1 MKFRT
6 NPDRFNDASSH
17 KESAPSKSSAS
28 FDLVIAGGGASGVLA
43 ALVACDEGLSGKS
56 IAIIE
61 KEETLLRKVRA
72 SGNGRCN
79 LANMGSIS
87 GRYHGRH
94 PQFVRG
100 AFSRVTPE
108 MLLSY
113 FRSIGLITTSDEE
126 GRVYPRSMQANSV
139 VLTLTRALDERCI
152 EVYTEKQLVRISRES
167 SRFLLDLSDG
177 TSWDTRALVIAS
189 GGPAAPNLGGDS
201 SGLRLL
207 MSLGHTCETPLPA
220 LVPLELRR
228 HPLLQKAEGVR
239 FRGQAYFENREEVC
253 SETVSGEFLI
263 TSYGMSGIAAMELG
277 RAVSM
282 AVASALDHP
291 SSERTLGL
299 AASRSGTSSLDH
311 SSTERMIG
319 LAASRSDTSDLDHSS
334 TEGMAGHAV
343 SMTGGTLPYYSLK
356 ERAIDHHNERQSE
369 ERSCSNGWIG
379 DLVIDFLPEF
389 SEEEL
394 VSFFYMQS
402 CTVRTM
408 ADRWRVVL
416 AGLIPAKI
424 ADALL
429 AVLPEP
435 LAPDTVA
442 RMIKTLRLPVMGT
455 RGFDYAQV
463 TAGGITTQ
471 DFDPRTLESYKVP
484 RLFAA
489 GEVLDI
495 DGDTGGFNLMWA
507 FSSGMLAGTSAARA
521 LQKKEA
527 D

>member
-6 NPDRFNDASSH
+6 NPDRCKDMSH
-17 KESAPSKSSAS
+17 QKESEPSKTCAS
-28 FDLVIAGGGASGVLA
+28 FDLVIAGGGASGVIA

-61 KEETLLRKVRA
+61 KEEILLRKVRA

-87 GRYHGRH
+87 TRYHGRH

-100 AFSRVTPE
+100 VFSRVTTE
-108 MLLSY
+108 ALLDY
-113 FRSIGLITTSDEE
+113 FRSIGLVTISDEE
-126 GRVYPRSMQANSV
+126 GRVYPRSMQAESV
-139 VLTLTRALDERCI
+139 VLTLTRALNERNI
-152 EVYTEKQLVRISRES
+152 TVHTEKQLVRISREL

-177 TSWDTRALVIAS
+177 TTWDTRALIIAT

-201 SGLRLL
+201 SGLGIL
-207 MSLGHTCETPLPA
+207 MSLGHTCEKLLPA
-220 LVPLELRR
+220 LVPLELHR

-239 FRGQAYFENREEVC
+239 FRGQAYFENLEGLR

-282 AVASALDHP
+282 A
-291 SSERTLGL
+291 
-299 AASRSGTSSLDH
+299 AAS
-311 SSTERMIG
+311 
-319 LAASRSDTSDLDHSS
+319 
-334 TEGMAGHAV
+334 
-343 SMTGGTLPYYSLK
+343 LPDYFLK
-356 ERAIDHHNERQSE
+356 ECVIDHHNVP
-369 ERSCSNGWIG
+369 RSKECSRSNGGIG

-394 VSFFYMQS
+394 VSFFYMQG
-402 CTVRTM
+402 CTGLTPS
-408 ADRWRVVL
+408 DRWRLVL

-429 AVLPEP
+429 VVSPEP
-435 LAPDTVA
+435 LTPEAVA
-442 RMIKTLRLPVMGT
+442 HMIKALSLPVTGT
-455 RGFDYAQV
+455 HGFEFAQV
-463 TAGGITTQ
+463 TAGGISTR
-471 DFDPRTLESYKVP
+471 DFDPRTLESCKIP

-489 GEVLDI
+489 GEALDI

-507 FSSGMLAGTSAARA
+507 FSSGILAGISAARV
-521 LQKKEA
+521 LQKKEG

>member
-6 NPDRFNDASSH
+6 NPDRCKDESLH
-17 KESAPSKSSAS
+17 KEAAPSKTSAS

-87 GRYHGRH
+87 GRYHGCQ

-100 AFSRVTPE
+100 VFSRVTPE
-108 MLLSY
+108 TLLSY
-113 FRSIGLITTSDEE
+113 FRSIGLMTTSDEE

-139 VLTLTRALDERCI
+139 VLTLTRALEERSI
-152 EVYTEKQLVRISRES
+152 KVYTEKQLVRISREY
-167 SRFLLDLSDG
+167 SRFVLDLSDG
-177 TSWDTRALVIAS
+177 TNWDTRALVIAS
-189 GGPAAPNLGGDS
+189 GGPAAPNLGGDT

-228 HPLLQKAEGVR
+228 HPILQKAEGVR
-239 FRGQAYFENREEVC
+239 FRGQAYFENREGWR

-282 AVASALDHP
+282 TVASTLDNF
-291 SSERTLGL
+291 SSERTIGL
-299 AASRSGTSSLDH
+299 AESRSGTSGS
-311 SSTERMIG
+311 
-319 LAASRSDTSDLDHSS
+319 DHSS
-334 TEGMAGHAV
+334 TEGMAGHAT
-343 SMTGGTLPYYSLK
+343 SMTRGTLPDYSLK
-356 ERAIDHHNERQSE
+356 ERSINHHNVPRSE
-369 ERSCSNGWIG
+369 ECSRSNGGIG
-379 DLVIDFLPEF
+379 DLVIDFLPEY
-389 SEEEL
+389 SKDEL
-394 VSFFYMQS
+394 ISFFYMQG
-402 CTVRTM
+402 CTVRTLSE
-408 ADRWRVVL
+408 RWRVVL

-429 AVLPEP
+429 TVLPEP

-442 RMIKTLRLPVMGT
+442 HMIKALRLPVTGT

-463 TAGGITTQ
+463 TAGGISTL
-471 DFDPRTLESYKVP
+471 DFDSRTLESYKVS

-507 FSSGMLAGTSAARA
+507 FSSGMLAGTSAARV
-521 LQKKEA
+521 LQKNEG